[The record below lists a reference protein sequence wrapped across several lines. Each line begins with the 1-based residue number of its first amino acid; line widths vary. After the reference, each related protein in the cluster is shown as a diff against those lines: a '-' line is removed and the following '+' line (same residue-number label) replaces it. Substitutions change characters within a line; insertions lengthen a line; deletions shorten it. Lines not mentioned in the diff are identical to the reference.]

1 MVMMTVPKNEALV
14 RPFYEEVWN
23 GGNVEVAEEL
33 FAPDY
38 FRHDL
43 RPTRAAPGGAGMAA
57 IASAFRGAFPDLRM
71 DVDLI
76 LSDGDLVAARWTSTG
91 TFSGPWGDV
100 GPTGVR
106 ATFSGVNIFRIRDGR
121 VVELW
126 NHRDDLGLMEQVGAP
141 VFAGSP
147 RDPEGPSADGADGA
161 GTADAAR

>member
-1 MVMMTVPKNEALV
+1 MVVMAVPRNEALV
-14 RPFYEEVWN
+14 RRFYEEVWN
-23 GGNVEVAEEL
+23 GGNVAVAEEI

-38 FRHDL
+38 LRHDL
-43 RPTRAAPGGAGMAA
+43 RPTRPAPGGAGMAA
-57 IASAFRGAFPDLRM
+57 IAAAFRAAFPDLRM

-100 GPTGVR
+100 APTGAR

-121 VVELW
+121 V
-126 NHRDDLGLMEQVGAP
+126 DDLGLMEQVGAP

-147 RDPEGPSADGADGA
+147 PDPDGPTAGRA
-161 GTADAAR
+161 GTVDAER

>member
-1 MVMMTVPKNEALV
+1 MANPTNEALV
-14 RPFYEEVWN
+14 RRFYEEVWN
-23 GGNVEVAEEL
+23 EGDVEVAEEV

-38 FRHDL
+38 VRHDL

-57 IASAFRGAFPDLRM
+57 IAAAFRAAFPDLRM

-76 LSDGDLVAARWTSTG
+76 LSDGDLVAARWTSAG
-91 TFSGPWGDV
+91 TFSGRWGDV
-100 GPTGVR
+100 SPTGVR
-106 ATFSGVNIFRIRDGR
+106 AAFSGVNIFRIHDGR

-147 RDPEGPSADGADGA
+147 RDPEGAGADGA
-161 GTADAAR
+161 ER

>member
-1 MVMMTVPKNEALV
+1 MGAMNPTNEALV
-14 RPFYEEVWN
+14 RRFYDEVWN
-23 GGNVEVAEEL
+23 EGNVDVAEEL

-38 FRHDL
+38 VRHDL

-57 IASAFRGAFPDLRM
+57 IAVAFRGAFPDLRM

-76 LSDGDLVAARWTSTG
+76 LSDGGLVAARWTSTG
-91 TFSGPWGDV
+91 TFSGQWGDV
-100 GPTGVR
+100 APTRVR

-147 RDPEGPSADGADGA
+147 RDPEGLSADAP
-161 GTADAAR
+161 TAPTPDAER